1 MLNRTLPSDWSVHWR
16 PSRSPLPEDV
26 EFRGW
31 VLWRLPDCID
41 FSLPVTAE
49 SEQTDARAER
59 ILLAC
64 RAMATEERF
73 NSVLR
78 IDFNK
83 GGHFSSPVLITQP
96 DNFEKAN
103 IEPPLIGKSLL
114 YPSSRPEIVLFVF
127 YSPFDRTI
135 RLFPV

>member
-1 MLNRTLPSDWSVHWR
+1 MLNRTLPPDWSVHWR
-16 PSRSPLPEDV
+16 PTPSPLPEDV

-59 ILLAC
+59 ILLTC
-64 RAMATEERF
+64 RAMATKEAF

-78 IDFNK
+78 IEFNQ
-83 GGHFSSPVLITQP
+83 GQNGHFKSPVIITQP

-103 IEPPLIGKSLL
+103 IEPPLIGKSILNTK
-114 YPSSRPEIVLFVF
+114 YDFFLFF
-127 YSPFDRTI
+127 
-135 RLFPV
+135 LFL